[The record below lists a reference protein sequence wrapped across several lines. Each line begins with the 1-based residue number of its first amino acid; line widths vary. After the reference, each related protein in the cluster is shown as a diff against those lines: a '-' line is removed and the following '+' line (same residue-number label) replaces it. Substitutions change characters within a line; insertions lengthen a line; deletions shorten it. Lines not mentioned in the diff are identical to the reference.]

1 MGASLAACVA
11 LVVIQVV
18 AAAFPS
24 LSVRGLRAF
33 ATDAGG
39 RGKKVGRR
47 PALEAQTG
55 PPVEYVRAE
64 GARHTPA
71 GMHVEYVPG
80 VCPAD

>member
-1 MGASLAACVA
+1 MRGRRWAACAVGASLAACVA

-39 RGKKVGRR
+39 R
-47 PALEAQTG
+47 
-55 PPVEYVRAE
+55 
-64 GARHTPA
+64 
-71 GMHVEYVPG
+71 
-80 VCPAD
+80 